1 LNNPFFQKYLL
12 PGFIFQS
19 LIIGG
24 GYGTGRELVEFFLT
38 AGPVAGLVN
47 MGVAIII
54 WSIVLA
60 ICFELARRER
70 HYEYRSF
77 IQGLLGKAWISY
89 EVLYLVGLILV
100 VSVMGSA
107 SGEIIHEMF
116 GISNLMGI
124 ILMMTLV
131 GMIVFFGTTLIE
143 KLLSFWSIILY
154 GVFVIM
160 FLVVYILY
168 GDAIG
173 SSFNQQPSDTSWTMG
188 GIKYAAYNIGLVPG
202 ILFCIRHIK
211 TREEAI
217 ISGLLA
223 GAIGMI
229 PAVFMFFAMLS
240 QYPNVLNASVPVNAV
255 LDKIGW
261 DWFKLIFQIV
271 LFGTFI
277 ETGVGLIHGFNERI
291 ASVYTALSNQW
302 RSAIG
307 LVLLIVSIFIA
318 NAVGLVGLI
327 AKGYGGLTWAYWIIF
342 VIPVLTIGVRK
353 ILKPTFTQ

>member
-1 LNNPFFQKYLL
+1 LNNSFFQKYLL

-38 AGPVAGLVN
+38 AGPIGGLVN
-47 MGVAIII
+47 MGVATII

-60 ICFELARRER
+60 VCFELARRER

-77 IQGLLGKAWISY
+77 IKGLLGKAWISY
-89 EVLYLVGLILV
+89 EIFYLVGLILV

-107 SGEIIHEMF
+107 SGEIIHEML
-116 GISNLMGI
+116 GISNFVGI

-131 GMIVFFGTTLIE
+131 GIIVFYGTTLIE

-154 GVFVIM
+154 GVFAIM
-160 FLVVYILY
+160 FMVVFYLY
-168 GDAIG
+168 GDSIG
-173 SSFNQQPSDTSWTMG
+173 SSFNQQPADVSWTMG
-188 GIKYAAYNIGLVPG
+188 GIKYAAYNIGLIPG
-202 ILFCIRHIK
+202 ILFCVRHIE
-211 TREEAI
+211 TRKEAI
-217 ISGLLA
+217 ISGLVA

-229 PAVFMFFAMLS
+229 PAIFMYFAMLS
-240 QYPNVLNASVPVNAV
+240 HYQNVLNTSVPVNV
-255 LDKIGW
+255 LLDKIGW

-291 ASVYTALSNQW
+291 ASVYAGLSNQW

-307 LVLLIVSIFIA
+307 IALLIVSIFIA

-327 AKGYGGLTWAYWIIF
+327 ANGYGRLTWAYWIIF
-342 VIPVLTIGVRK
+342 VIPVLTIGVWK
-353 ILKPTFTQ
+353 ILKPTLTQ